1 LSFLLCAALR
11 LLLAQSHTDV
21 CSFLR
26 SGARLA
32 QYKKSGV
39 KPWPLFA
46 CAKCWLGFSP
56 AFFDFLLEKNNQC
69 GYLKV
74 LASF

>member
-11 LLLAQSHTDV
+11 LSLSLSHTDV

-26 SGARLA
+26 SGVRLA
-32 QYKKSGV
+32 QNKKSGV

-46 CAKCWLGFSP
+46 CAKNGLGLSP

-69 GYLKV
+69 GYLKE

>member
-11 LLLAQSHTDV
+11 LSLSLSHTDV

-26 SGARLA
+26 SGVRLA
-32 QYKKSGV
+32 QNKKSGV

-46 CAKCWLGFSP
+46 CAKNGLGFLP
-56 AFFDFLLEKNNQC
+56 AFLIS
-69 GYLKV
+69 YLRKTISV
-74 LASF
+74 DT